1 MNIADLAGEQRAKTF
16 VKAFELAVDAATAG
30 CEQRH
35 YSIVETGCYR
45 GIDADGQSTVILAK
59 LGAAICGEFVSVD
72 KDLAHVVKA
81 REKLRGLADKTKATV
96 IVSDSVEYLSRLCRP
111 IDFLYLD
118 SYDYEPDNPLPAQ
131 IHQVAEIGAAFGKL
145 TPNAIVLLDDCN
157 IPGGGKGL
165 LTERFLLGNGFRLVA
180 DGYQKLFAR

>member
-1 MNIADLAGEQRAKTF
+1 MNIADLAGVQRAETF
-16 VKAFELAVDAATAG
+16 VKAFELAVAAATAS

-59 LGAAICGEFVSVD
+59 LSAAVCGEFVSVD
-72 KDLAHVVKA
+72 KDLSHVVKA
-81 REKLRGLADKTKATV
+81 REKLRSLTGGKEAAI
-96 IVSDSVEYLSRLCRP
+96 IVSDSVEYLSLLSRP

-145 TPNAIVLLDDCN
+145 SPNAIVLLDDCN
-157 IPGGGKGL
+157 IPGGGKGI
-165 LTERFLLGNGFRLVA
+165 LTERFLIGNGFHLIA
-180 DGYQKLFAR
+180 DAYQKLFVR